1 MLTLKFPVHCIHLRT
16 LMCTNKQKPR
26 LLQQLTIGALLLF
39 WNIPDSKIRVF
50 HQASWV
56 QARQSDDVSN
66 IFLVIIIIPDYSGEY
81 AVNYK

>member
-1 MLTLKFPVHCIHLRT
+1 
-16 LMCTNKQKPR
+16 MCTNKQKPR
-26 LLQQLTIGALLLF
+26 LQQQLTIGALLLF
-39 WNIPDSKIRVF
+39 WNIPNSKIRVI

-81 AVNYK
+81 AVNYE

>member
-1 MLTLKFPVHCIHLRT
+1 
-16 LMCTNKQKPR
+16 MCTNKQKPR

-39 WNIPDSKIRVF
+39 WNIPDSKIRVI

-66 IFLVIIIIPDYSGEY
+66 IFLVIIITPDYSGEY